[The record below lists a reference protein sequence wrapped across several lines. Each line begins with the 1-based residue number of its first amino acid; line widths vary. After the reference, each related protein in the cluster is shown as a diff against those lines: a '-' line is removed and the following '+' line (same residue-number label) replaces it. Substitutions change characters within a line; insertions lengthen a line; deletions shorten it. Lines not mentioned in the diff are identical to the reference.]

1 MLWLISAQLVNG
13 IAIGMIYALMSLGL
27 SIIKGLL
34 NIPNFAHG
42 ALYALGAY
50 VCYSV
55 SSVGMPFV
63 VGLLAAFLAAGLAG
77 LALDRLAI
85 RPVAEN
91 GYLPQLI
98 TLFGAA
104 LIIEQ
109 LLLIGWGT
117 VGLSYSPPLILR
129 GAFDLGF
136 TVVPRYIAFASIFSA
151 LVISA
156 VWLLIERTKFGAYV
170 RAGIERPDTTQAL
183 GIDVDRLLSGGM
195 MLGAGLAGLAGGL
208 ALPLVGAT
216 STMGGDML
224 GIGFVV
230 LVIGG
235 LGSLYGSV
243 AAGVVVGVVQS
254 LMTIAAPAASTAII
268 YAVMIGILLFR
279 PQGLFGER

>member
-13 IAIGMIYALMSLGL
+13 IAIGMIYALMALGL

-55 SSVGMPFV
+55 SSIGMPFV
-63 VGLLAAFLAAGLAG
+63 VGLLAAFLAAALAG

-85 RPVAEN
+85 RPVGES

-224 GIGFVV
+224 GIAFVV

>member
-1 MLWLISAQLVNG
+1 MLWLISAQIVNG
-13 IAIGMIYALMSLGL
+13 VAIGMIYALMSLGL

-34 NIPNFAHG
+34 NVPNFAHG

-50 VCYSV
+50 LCYAAV
-55 SSVGMPFV
+55 SAGLPFA
-63 VGLLAAFLAAGLAG
+63 VGLIAAFVGAALAG
-77 LALDRLAI
+77 LALDRFAI
-85 RPVAEN
+85 QPVSGG

-104 LIIEQ
+104 LVIEQ
-109 LLLIGWGT
+109 GLLIGWGT
-117 VGLSYSPPLILR
+117 VARSYSPPVLLR
-129 GAFDLGF
+129 GAFHLGF
-136 TVVPRYIAFASIFSA
+136 AIVPRYIAFASIFSG
-151 LVISA
+151 LVICA
-156 VWLLIERTKFGAYV
+156 VWLLIERSKFGAYV

-183 GIDVDRLLSGGM
+183 GINLGLLLSSGM

-224 GIGFVV
+224 GTAFVV

-235 LGSLYGSV
+235 LGSLYGSIV
-243 AAGVVVGVVQS
+243 AGVMVGVVQS
-254 LMTIAAPAASTAII
+254 LMTIAYPAASTAVI
-268 YAVMIGILLFR
+268 YALMIGILLFR

>member
-224 GIGFVV
+224 GIAFVV

>member
-55 SSVGMPFV
+55 SSAGMPFV
-63 VGLLAAFLAAGLAG
+63 VGLLAAFLVAGLAG

-85 RPVAEN
+85 RPVGES

-224 GIGFVV
+224 GIAFVV

>member
-63 VGLLAAFLAAGLAG
+63 VGLLAAFLAAALAG

-224 GIGFVV
+224 GIAFVV

>member
-55 SSVGMPFV
+55 SSAGMPFV

-85 RPVAEN
+85 RPVGES

-183 GIDVDRLLSGGM
+183 GIDVDLLLSGGM

-224 GIGFVV
+224 GIAFVV

>member
-1 MLWLISAQLVNG
+1 
-13 IAIGMIYALMSLGL
+13 MIYALMAFGL

-50 VCYSV
+50 LCYSAV
-55 SSVGMPFV
+55 SAGLPFP
-63 VGLLAAFLAAGLAG
+63 VGLVAAFAGAALAG
-77 LALDRLAI
+77 LLLDRLVVRYVRAG
-85 RPVAEN
+85 

-104 LIIEQ
+104 LVIEQ

-117 VGLSYSPPLILR
+117 VGLSYSPPELLR
-129 GAFDLGF
+129 GSIDLGF
-136 TVVPRYIAFASIFSA
+136 TLVPRYIAFASLCSA

-156 VWLLIERTKFGAYV
+156 VWLLIERTRFGAWV
-170 RAGIERPDTTQAL
+170 RAGIERPEMTQSL
-183 GIDVDRLLSGGM
+183 GINVDLLLIAGM

-208 ALPLVGAT
+208 ALPLMGAT
-216 STMGGDML
+216 STMGGDMMA
-224 GIGFVV
+224 IAFVV

-235 LGSLYGSV
+235 LGSLYGAI
-243 AAGVVVGVVQS
+243 AAGLMVGVVQS

-268 YAVMIGILLFR
+268 YLVMIVILLVR

>member
-13 IAIGMIYALMSLGL
+13 IAIGLVYAVMSFGL

-34 NIPNFAHG
+34 NVPNFAHG

-50 VCYSV
+50 ICYAVV
-55 SSVGMPFV
+55 SLQLPFAI
-63 VGLLAAFLAAGLAG
+63 GLAAAFLGAAVAGL
-77 LALDRLAI
+77 LLDRFAI
-85 RPVAEN
+85 RPVGN
-91 GYLPQLI
+91 GGYLPQLI
-98 TLFGAA
+98 VLFGAA

-117 VGLSYSPPLILR
+117 VGLSYSPPAMLR
-129 GAFDLGF
+129 GALNLGI
-136 TVVPRYIAFASIFSA
+136 TVVPRYIAFASVFSA
-151 LVISA
+151 LVIVL

-170 RAGIERPDTTQAL
+170 RAGIERPETTQAL
-183 GIDVDRLLSGGM
+183 GINVELLLSSGM

-208 ALPLVGAT
+208 ALPIVGAT

-224 GIGFVV
+224 GIAFVV

-235 LGSLYGSV
+235 LGSLYGSI
-243 AAGVVVGVVQS
+243 AAGILVGVVQS
-254 LMTIAAPAASTAII
+254 LTTIVAPSASTAIV
-268 YAVMIGILLFR
+268 YVLMIGVLLFR

>member
-13 IAIGMIYALMSLGL
+13 IAIGMIYALMALGL

-224 GIGFVV
+224 GIAFVV

>member
-1 MLWLISAQLVNG
+1 MLWLISSQLVNG

-55 SSVGMPFV
+55 SSVGMPFA

-85 RPVAEN
+85 RPVGEN

-136 TVVPRYIAFASIFSA
+136 TVLPKYIAFASVFSA
-151 LVISA
+151 VVISA

-183 GIDVDRLLSGGM
+183 GIDVDLLLSGGM

-224 GIGFVV
+224 GIAFVV

>member
-1 MLWLISAQLVNG
+1 
-13 IAIGMIYALMSLGL
+13 
-27 SIIKGLL
+27 
-34 NIPNFAHG
+34 
-42 ALYALGAY
+42 
-50 VCYSV
+50 
-55 SSVGMPFV
+55 MPFV

-224 GIGFVV
+224 GIAFVV